1 MNDAFVTP
9 NGVMQ
14 AMTQDE
20 VFAYLTEV
28 VSLGNAARSSVI
40 AILERR
46 GFSESDVDLILN
58 GVVMT
63 ITGRILVEELF
74 KEESTSSYLRTLLR
88 TAEGGGLA
96 LSLDQ
101 ARGLILQFHIQ
112 LCVSLMGLIHPKE
125 TLAELQKK
133 SKRGFGNT

>member
-1 MNDAFVTP
+1 MADTFVTP
-9 NGVMQ
+9 DGVMQ
-14 AMTQDE
+14 AMTPDE

-28 VSLGNAARSSVI
+28 VSLGDAARSSVI
-40 AILERR
+40 AILDRR
-46 GFSESDVDLILN
+46 GFSENDVDLILN
-58 GVVMT
+58 GAAMT

-88 TAEGGGLA
+88 TAEVGGLA

-112 LCVSLMGLIHPKE
+112 LCVSLMGVIHPHE
-125 TLAELQKK
+125 TLAELQEKL
-133 SKRGFGNT
+133 KRGFGK